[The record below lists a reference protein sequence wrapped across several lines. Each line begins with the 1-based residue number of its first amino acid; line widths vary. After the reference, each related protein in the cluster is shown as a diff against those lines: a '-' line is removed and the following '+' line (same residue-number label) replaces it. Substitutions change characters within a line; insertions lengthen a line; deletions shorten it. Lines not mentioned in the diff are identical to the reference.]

1 MSQYRESYM
10 FPHHISPNYTED
22 YIAQRCKRNIF
33 SILFAIKSC
42 VNCRKPG
49 YDMNIATP
57 SVLRFLSVI
66 RHKYPHYNHAFTEK
80 AQHLWR

>member
-1 MSQYRESYM
+1 MSQYRECYM

-22 YIAQRCKRNIF
+22 YIAQCCKRSIF

-42 VNCRKPG
+42 VNCHKQR

-66 RHKYPHYNHAFTEK
+66 RY
-80 AQHLWR
+80 

>member
-1 MSQYRESYM
+1 MSQYRECYM

-22 YIAQRCKRNIF
+22 YIAQRRKHSIF

-49 YDMNIATP
+49 YDMNISTP
-57 SVLRFLSVI
+57 
-66 RHKYPHYNHAFTEK
+66 
-80 AQHLWR
+80 

>member
-22 YIAQRCKRNIF
+22 YIAQRCQRSIF

-42 VNCRKPG
+42 MNCREQ
-49 YDMNIATP
+49 
-57 SVLRFLSVI
+57 
-66 RHKYPHYNHAFTEK
+66 HYE
-80 AQHLWR
+80 LP

>member
-1 MSQYRESYM
+1 MSQYRECYM

-22 YIAQRCKRNIF
+22 YIAQRCKRSIF

-42 VNCRKPG
+42 MNCRKQR

-57 SVLRFLSVI
+57 SVLRF
-66 RHKYPHYNHAFTEK
+66 R
-80 AQHLWR
+80 